1 MTEFLSEIPLLTRTF
16 LIIGVV
22 MALHLVVHLLRV
34 GGEHLTRS
42 EATASI
48 RKLRT
53 VISLGTSVTVFTAYF
68 LAVGFILQEFGI
80 SMTAYLASASVI
92 GLAVGF
98 GSQGVVQ
105 DVVTGLTLIFSN
117 LVDIGEMVNIG
128 GQIGIVRSIGMRFIV
143 LENSFGA
150 LVSIPNRTITNVV
163 SYPRGY
169 VRSIVDITLS
179 EDDSVRAEQIEL
191 AERLMPSV
199 EEQFPGI
206 MRYPPSVE
214 ARIRTSAGREFL
226 RLKFRIWPDRPD
238 PIAQSF
244 RQELLHGLK
253 KIDPAYADWMVA
265 VHFEVEK
272 PFRRALRSGLL
283 RRRPP
288 SPASPNRP

>member
-1 MTEFLSEIPLLTRTF
+1 MPNLELPMPEALDTTTLPIRLLAV
-16 LIIGVV
+16 LGVV
-22 MALHLVVHLLRV
+22 VALHLVVHLLRI
-34 GGEHLTRS
+34 GAEHLTRS
-42 EATASI
+42 ETTASV

-53 VISLGTSVTVFTAYF
+53 LISLGTSVLVFTLYF
-68 LAVGFILQEFGI
+68 LAVGYILQAFGI

-128 GQIGIVRSIGMRFIV
+128 GQTGIVRSIGMRFIV

-150 LVSIPNRTITNVV
+150 QVNIPNRTITNVIA
-163 SYPRGY
+163 YPRGY
-169 VRSIVDITLS
+169 MRSIVDVTLA
-179 EDDSVRAEQIEL
+179 EDDDQRDRML
-191 AERLMPSV
+191 AFTSTLMHTV
-199 EEQFPGI
+199 NEQFPGI

-214 ARIRTSAGREFL
+214 GCIRTGAGREFV
-226 RLKFRIWPDRPD
+226 RLKFRIWPDRLE

-253 KIDPAYADWMVA
+253 QIDSSYADWMVA
-265 VHFEVEK
+265 IHFEVEK
-272 PFRRALRSGLL
+272 AVPRASRSVRRQR
-283 RRRPP
+283 
-288 SPASPNRP
+288 

>member
-1 MTEFLSEIPLLTRTF
+1 MAEFFAGIPVLGRSV
-16 LIIGVV
+16 LILGVV
-22 MALHLVVHLLRV
+22 VVLHLAVHLVRV
-34 GGEHLTRS
+34 AGERLTRS

-53 VISLGTSVTVFTAYF
+53 VISLATSVAVFAFYF

-117 LVDIGEMVNIG
+117 LVDVGEMVILG
-128 GQIGIVRSIGMRFIV
+128 GQTGVVRSIGMRFIV

-150 LVSIPNRTITNVV
+150 LVNIPNRTITNVV

-169 VRSIVDITLS
+169 VRSVVDVSLS
-179 EDDSVRAEQIEL
+179 DDEDVQRQMIAL
-191 AERLMPSV
+191 AERLVPTV
-199 EEQFPGI
+199 AEQFPGI
-206 MRYPPSVE
+206 MRRPPSVE
-214 ARIRTSAGREFL
+214 GLVRTSAGRAFL
-226 RLKFRIWPDRPD
+226 RIKFRIWPDRLE
-238 PIAQSF
+238 PISQTF

-253 KIDPAYADWMVA
+253 KLDAGYADWMVA

-272 PFRRALRSGLL
+272 PVRRPRTLRGL
-283 RRRPP
+283 RR
-288 SPASPNRP
+288 